1 MQSSA
6 FRVASS
12 RSRPARAPK
21 PASVASPAVA
31 DLPLAPAPQ
40 VFSPEAFAAYEVWRG
55 KAAEVMLILFGV
67 STLPHVGAWLLGY
80 DLPATFQ
87 WVVVTSLIV
96 VFTVAGIAGRR
107 WSIAVRVWLL
117 LLVAYLA
124 SIQGFIWY
132 SGAMARV
139 WLLGAPILALILA
152 GPRSAL
158 VAAIVSIVITALHTT
173 FALTGWIDGWH
184 VVGFDD
190 GQPVIILARS
200 VMWMTFFVPVLIL
213 VYSAHLFHLRTLAAE
228 RATSARLE
236 EEVANREAANE
247 SLSREATERNRLER
261 EVARVGDEERRR
273 LGHDLHDGA
282 GQQLAVALL
291 RCAAL
296 EQRLEGD
303 GCAGAA
309 EARDLMALLEST
321 MDEVHEVARSLS
333 PVDMDL
339 EALGPALGALTRRA
353 GTAWGVRCEFQEKGQ
368 VRLYERHHTL
378 DLYRIA
384 QEAVTNAGKHAG
396 ARWIM
401 VTLGSEDGRA
411 LLTVEDDGR
420 GLPTTVPCG
429 GSGLHIMAFR
439 AHRIGGRLDLERPPT
454 GGTRVVCQV
463 VPTEALR

>member
-1 MQSSA
+1 M
-6 FRVASS
+6 
-12 RSRPARAPK
+12 
-21 PASVASPAVA
+21 
-31 DLPLAPAPQ
+31 
-40 VFSPEAFAAYEVWRG
+40 
-55 KAAEVMLILFGV
+55 MLILFGV

-80 DLPATFQ
+80 DLPATTQ
-87 WVVVTSLIV
+87 WVVVTTMIV
-96 VFTVAGIAGRR
+96 LLTVAGVAGRR

-152 GPRSAL
+152 GPRSAFI
-158 VAAIVSIVITALHTT
+158 AAIVSIVLTALHTT
-173 FALTGWIDGWH
+173 FALTGWIDGWR

-190 GQPVIILARS
+190 ARPVIVLARS
-200 VMWMTFFVPVLIL
+200 VMWMTFFVPVLVL
-213 VYSAHLFHLRTLAAE
+213 VNRAHLFHMRTLAAE

-247 SLSREATERNRLER
+247 SLSRAAVERDRLER

-309 EARDLMALLEST
+309 EARDLMGLLEST

-333 PVDMDL
+333 PVDMDP

-353 GTAWGVRCEFQEKGQ
+353 GACWGVRCDFVETGE
-368 VRLYERHHTL
+368 VRFYDRQHTL

-396 ARWIM
+396 ARRIA
-401 VTLGSEDGRA
+401 VSLGSNDGHV

-420 GLPTTVPCG
+420 GLPTTVPFG

-439 AHRIGGRLDLERPPT
+439 ANRIGGRLELESRPA

-463 VPTEALR
+463 PMEGLR